1 MLDPV
6 AVVSREGNGSSHV
19 SVPRDRSRERA
30 ESREALQGES
40 TAGHEEA
47 GLLCA
52 DRWEG
57 LRRGSGQSHGEA
69 GMNQY
74 RGRRSYKVPG
84 LWLDGVWS

>member
-30 ESREALQGES
+30 EPRETLQGDS
-40 TAGHEEA
+40 TAVHEEA

-52 DRWEG
+52 DRW
-57 LRRGSGQSHGEA
+57 
-69 GMNQY
+69 
-74 RGRRSYKVPG
+74 
-84 LWLDGVWS
+84 